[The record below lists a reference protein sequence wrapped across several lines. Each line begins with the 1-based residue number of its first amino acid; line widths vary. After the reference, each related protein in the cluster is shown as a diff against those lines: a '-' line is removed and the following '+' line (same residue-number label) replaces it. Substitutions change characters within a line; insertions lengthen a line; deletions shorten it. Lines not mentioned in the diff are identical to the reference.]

1 MRYPSPVT
9 SLFARLERFARWAPP
24 APGEV
29 ATPLSLTADDG
40 SWVKLTDLQGQMYGV
55 LCFVQDLEDPE
66 TVRTIRALDAARER
80 LRQLDAAAFGVH
92 TSRTDAL
99 RAWKASHDIS
109 MLFLY
114 DPLAAAARGF
124 RASGRILPAC
134 RSTTV
139 IVGKDGRVA
148 WAKRGPP
155 DTEEVLTVVASRE
168 GRPVP
173 ARDSTRTE
181 RAWSEIAPGEALALL
196 QQEGGRWLLVD
207 VRPLEA
213 FAAGH
218 APGAR
223 HIPLEELPRRYAEL
237 GAKSR
242 LIFACSV
249 GERSAEAASIACGLG
264 ATDVYSMAGGM
275 TQWTGTLSTE
285 ASRG

>member
-9 SLFARLERFARWAPP
+9 SLLTRFERLARWAPP
-24 APGEV
+24 VPGEV

-40 SWVKLTDLQGQMYGV
+40 AWVKLQDLQGRLHGV
-55 LCFVQDLEDPE
+55 LCFVQDLDDPE
-66 TVRTIRALDAARER
+66 TVRTMRALDAARDR
-80 LRQLDAAAFGVH
+80 LGQLDAVAYGIH
-92 TSRTDAL
+92 TARTDRL
-99 RAWKASHDIS
+99 RAWKGSHDIS
-109 MLFLY
+109 TLFLY

-124 RASGRILPAC
+124 RASGRLLPAC
-134 RSTTV
+134 RNTTV

-148 WAKRGPP
+148 WAKRGLP
-155 DTEEVLTVVASRE
+155 DTEEVLAAVASLE

-196 QQEGGRWLLVD
+196 QQESARWLLVD

-223 HIPLEELPRRYAEL
+223 HIPLEELPRRFAEL
-237 GAKSR
+237 GATSR

-249 GERSAEAASIACGLG
+249 GERSAQAASIACGLG

-275 TQWTGTLSTE
+275 AQWTGTLSTE